1 MKKNTLTIEEINTQ
15 LTTGQTTVRAI
26 VDAYLARLNETTDLN
41 IVRGVYSDVDQQ
53 ILRAQEMLDNKT
65 STVLTGI
72 PFAIKDNI
80 LVEGQAAGASSKIL
94 ENYKATYDATVIEKL
109 KKAGAILL
117 ARTNM
122 DEFAMGSSTENSAY
136 GVTKNPIDITRVPGG
151 SSGGSAAAVAAGV
164 SVVALGTDTGGS
176 IRQPASFCGIV
187 GLKPTYGAVSRY
199 GAISMGSS
207 LDQIGPFGN
216 CVRDT
221 EIVFDCIQGSDAK
234 DATTIEEKDR
244 KSTSGNKKIGIPY
257 DFVKKDGVDP
267 QVIEN
272 FNNIVEGLRTKG
284 YKIVDISLPY
294 MHYALSVYYILMP
307 AEVSSNLARF
317 DGIRYGLSVP
327 GSSSAE
333 TFAKSRGTGFGRE
346 VRRRILLGT
355 YILSHGYY
363 DAYYNKAIIVREKI
377 KKEFEEVFED
387 VSLIM
392 TPTTPTTAFLIGEKS
407 SDPLAMYLAD
417 IFTVPANIAGVPAL
431 SVPSG
436 LDTNG
441 LPFSVQFTA
450 PYFCEKRLFEIGKA
464 VEDLLQ

>member
-1 MKKNTLTIEEINTQ
+1 MKRDIETIEEINIK
-15 LTTGQTTVRAI
+15 LTNGDYSVASL
-26 VDAYLARLNETTDLN
+26 VDRYLLRIEETKDLN
-41 IVRGVYSDVDQQ
+41 IVRGKYSDIEEQV
-53 ILRAQEMLDNKT
+53 IRAQAMFDSKT
-65 STVLTGI
+65 ATLLTGI
-72 PFAIKDNI
+72 PFAVKDNI
-80 LVEGQAAGASSKIL
+80 LVKGEAAGASSKIL
-94 ENYKATYDATVIEKL
+94 ENYNSTYDATVIKKL
-109 KKAGAILL
+109 KKEGAILL
-117 ARTNM
+117 VRTNM

-136 GVTKNPIDITRVPGG
+136 GVTKNPIDNTRVPGG
-151 SSGGSAAAVAAGV
+151 SSGGSAAAIAAGV
-164 SVVALGTDTGGS
+164 SVAALGTDTGGS

-207 LDQIGPFGN
+207 LDQIGPFGRT
-216 CVRDT
+216 VRDT
-221 EIVFDCIQGSDAK
+221 EIVFKCINGEDDK
-234 DATTIEEKDR
+234 DATTIKEEDR
-244 KSTSGNKKIGIPY
+244 TAKSGNKKIGIPY
-257 DFVKKDGVDP
+257 DFVQKEGVDKE
-267 QVIEN
+267 VIEN
-272 FNNIVEGLRTKG
+272 FNNIVEGLKKEG
-284 YKIVDISLPY
+284 YEIVDISLPY

-317 DGIRYGLSVP
+317 DGIRYGLSVG

-333 TFAKSRGTGFGRE
+333 TFAKSRGAGFGRE

-377 KKEFEEVFED
+377 KKEFETAFKD
-387 VSLIM
+387 VSLIL
-392 TPTTPTTAFLIGEKS
+392 TPTTPTTAFPIGEKS

-436 LDTNG
+436 VDNKG

-450 PYFCEKRLFEIGKA
+450 PHFCEERLFEAGKA
-464 VEDLLQ
+464 VENLLQ